1 MNTIQMVKVAR
12 GDAKADLV
20 LKNCMVVNVFTGE
33 IDRGDIAV
41 YDGYIAGVGEY
52 HGKIEIDVQGKYVS
66 PGFIDGHVHIESS
79 MLTPPQFAK
88 SVIVK
93 GTTTVVAD
101 PHEIANVCGI
111 AGIEFMLDSSEELPL
126 DVFIMLPSCVPS
138 TDFENSGAIL
148 TADDLVPLKKRDRV
162 LGLGEMMNYPGVVR
176 GNRDVHRK
184 LEDFKEVRIDGHS
197 PGLTGKDLNAY
208 ISTGVRTDHE
218 CTTVEEMTEKLSKGM
233 YIHIREGSATSNL
246 KTLIKGVNR
255 NNLRRIMFCT
265 DDKHPKN
272 IKNEGH
278 INFNVKKAVRNG
290 INAIEAITMATLN
303 TAECYSLSDRGAIA
317 PGFKA
322 DMVVLNDLEAFEVDK
337 VFKAGKLVA
346 EEGIALFEAPPYKD
360 ERVLDTVRLKKG
372 MEINFDMPLESDIV
386 KVIQIVSDNI
396 VTKKVIRKVETKN
409 GLYCNNPKLDIL
421 KLAVIERHKGTGNI
435 GIGLVEG
442 YGLRNGAIALTIAHD
457 SHNIIVIGDNDTDML
472 AAVSELRKCKG
483 GMTISS
489 GGKILGTLVLE
500 VGGLMTDSPIEE
512 VEEKI
517 DLMNEIALSLGV
529 SRNLD
534 PFITLSFLALPV
546 IPEIKLTDKGLF
558 DVNSFGFIE
567 TEE

>member
-184 LEDFKEVRIDGHS
+184 LEDFKDVRIDGHS

-233 YIHIREGSATSNL
+233 YIHIREGSATRNL

>member
-184 LEDFKEVRIDGHS
+184 LEDFKDVRIDGHS

-233 YIHIREGSATSNL
+233 YIHIREGSATRNL
-246 KTLIKGVNR
+246 KTLIRGVNR

>member
-1 MNTIQMVKVAR
+1 
-12 GDAKADLV
+12 
-20 LKNCMVVNVFTGE
+20 
-33 IDRGDIAV
+33 
-41 YDGYIAGVGEY
+41 
-52 HGKIEIDVQGKYVS
+52 
-66 PGFIDGHVHIESS
+66 
-79 MLTPPQFAK
+79 
-88 SVIVK
+88 
-93 GTTTVVAD
+93 
-101 PHEIANVCGI
+101 
-111 AGIEFMLDSSEELPL
+111 
-126 DVFIMLPSCVPS
+126 
-138 TDFENSGAIL
+138 
-148 TADDLVPLKKRDRV
+148 
-162 LGLGEMMNYPGVVR
+162 
-176 GNRDVHRK
+176 
-184 LEDFKEVRIDGHS
+184 
-197 PGLTGKDLNAY
+197 
-208 ISTGVRTDHE
+208 
-218 CTTVEEMTEKLSKGM
+218 MTEKLSKGM
-233 YIHIREGSATSNL
+233 YIHIREGSATRNL
-246 KTLIKGVNR
+246 KTLIRGVNR

>member
-184 LEDFKEVRIDGHS
+184 LEDFKDVRIDGHS
-197 PGLTGKDLNAY
+197 PGLTGKELNAY

-233 YIHIREGSATSNL
+233 YIHIREGSATRNL

>member
-233 YIHIREGSATSNL
+233 YIHIREGSATRNL